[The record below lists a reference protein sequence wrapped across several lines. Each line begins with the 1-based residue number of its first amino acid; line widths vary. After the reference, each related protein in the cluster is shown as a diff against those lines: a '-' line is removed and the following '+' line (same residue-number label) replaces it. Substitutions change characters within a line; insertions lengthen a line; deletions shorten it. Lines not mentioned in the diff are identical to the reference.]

1 MFWKFTVSKSTALLK
16 MEFVVAYCSK
26 IRLLIYPTIGAMV
39 SFWF

>member
-1 MFWKFTVSKSTALLK
+1 MFWKFTVSKSAALLK